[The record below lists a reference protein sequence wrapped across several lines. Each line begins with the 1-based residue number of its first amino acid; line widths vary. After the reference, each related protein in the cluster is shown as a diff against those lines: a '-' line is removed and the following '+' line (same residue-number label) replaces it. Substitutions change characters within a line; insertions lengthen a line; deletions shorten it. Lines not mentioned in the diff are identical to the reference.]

1 MVEPLIDA
9 YNLLLAIMS
18 VIPTPFVALFNLML
32 GLFAISVIIRLL
44 LNFWT
49 PSRSRRGS
57 L

>member
-44 LNFWT
+44 LNL
-49 PSRSRRGS
+49 R
-57 L
+57 

>member
-32 GLFAISVIIRLL
+32 GLFDISVIIRLL
-44 LNFWT
+44 LNL
-49 PSRSRRGS
+49 R
-57 L
+57 